1 MSLVWESQSQTGR
14 ITPEK
19 FPEMVRSDW
28 RASEWTG
35 LLVCPPNGSV
45 RVLSKPKRMKKRW
58 KYFGDGRVQ
67 TCILWKT
74 AAKGI
79 CHDTACSAVLDPC
92 LGINTLNRQILKM
105 NRNFFFLFRLVWC
118 TLALVSAAARNV
130 SCLDGIVKRT
140 DTLQEVIKVCELGN
154 HQFEK
159 VNQWSKWAIFHRYV
173 SLLESQE
180 ALSKSTKI

>member
-1 MSLVWESQSQTGR
+1 MIATGNRRLNGFGYWCLSFIQTYSFGVGSNPCLPKVEKTMKKGMSLVWESQSQTGR

-105 NRNFFFLFRLVWC
+105 NRNIFFY
-118 TLALVSAAARNV
+118 SA
-130 SCLDGIVKRT
+130 
-140 DTLQEVIKVCELGN
+140 
-154 HQFEK
+154 
-159 VNQWSKWAIFHRYV
+159 
-173 SLLESQE
+173 
-180 ALSKSTKI
+180 